1 MPRAIGANAE
11 YAHIVFYRTSK
22 ETLPT
27 TNSAR
32 WSRRAP
38 TMTGPMPGI
47 SQATKLREKPQVS
60 AASNATGTRADV
72 CRCPRNSRGKSKR
85 THLSDCERWGARKT
99 AVPWRGLPRL
109 DKSRFLT
116 ALRFVRNDSIAWS
129 ATTGVRSRRHTQG
142 KPRRYATRGT
152 ADPSRCG
159 ARDDTIS
166 NERTA
171 LVMTA

>member
-11 YAHIVFYRTSK
+11 YAHIVFYRASK

-72 CRCPRNSRGKSKR
+72 RRCSRNSRGSQKEPTFQTAKG
-85 THLSDCERWGARKT
+85 GAPAKPQSLGADFR
-99 AVPWRGLPRL
+99 AS